1 MPFAVTV
8 DHYAVTVDHYA
19 VTVDQYTVT
28 VDQYTGIPLCRDSA
42 PVCHDGDH
50 CAVTVYQCTVHL
62 RHHFSVAIEVS
73 EIGFF
78 YQEEVVSETNHPPQ
92 LFPNCL

>member
-1 MPFAVTV
+1 MWKLSAQVTGEV
-8 DHYAVTVDHYA
+8 LIT
-19 VTVDQYTVT
+19 QYVLLRHGEAKWWALRTK
-28 VDQYTGIPLCRDSA
+28 ILFRF
-42 PVCHDGDH
+42 
-50 CAVTVYQCTVHL
+50 VHL

-78 YQEEVVSETNHPPQ
+78 YQEEVVSETNHPPR